1 MTEGFRRTATG
12 RIVVRLDSN
21 EKALLTALA
30 EQLLDIVAPPT
41 NVNADPLAVE
51 LGLED
56 LDTAVDLS
64 GMGLLEERDPVTQR
78 LFPDA
83 YEQPGDAMEFRR
95 FTEMG
100 LRQAKTA
107 AARTMLDY
115 CMSSGEKITLNR
127 NQAMSW
133 LTALNDMR
141 LALAV
146 RLGIETPAD
155 AERLASESEDDD
167 VRATYHVYDYLAFLQ
182 ETLVRA
188 VS

>member
-1 MTEGFRRTATG
+1 MTQGFRRTATG
-12 RIVVRLDSN
+12 RIVVRFDAH
-21 EKALLTALA
+21 EKHVLTSLA

-56 LDTAVDLS
+56 LDTGVDLS

-83 YEQPGDAMEFRR
+83 YEQPADAMEFRR

-107 AARTMLDY
+107 AARTMLDS
-115 CMSSGEKITLNR
+115 CASSGEKITLNR
-127 NQAMSW
+127 DQAMAW
-133 LTALNDMR
+133 LTALNDIR
-141 LALAV
+141 LALSV
-146 RLGIETPAD
+146 HLGIETSAD
-155 AERLASESEDDD
+155 AERLAAEPADDET
-167 VRATYHVYDYLAFLQ
+167 RATYDLYDYLAFLQ

-188 VS
+188 VR

>member
-1 MTEGFRRTATG
+1 MTDGFRRTATG
-12 RIVVRLDSN
+12 RIVVRLDAH
-21 EKALLTALA
+21 EKALLTTLA

-41 NVNADPLAVE
+41 NVHADPLAVE

-56 LDTAVDLS
+56 LDTGVDLS
-64 GMGLLEERDPVTQR
+64 GMGLLEDRDPVTQR

-83 YEQPGDAMEFRR
+83 YEQPAEAMEFRR

-107 AARTMLDY
+107 AARTMLDS
-115 CMSSGEKITLNR
+115 CHSSGEKITLNR
-127 NQAMSW
+127 NQAMAW

-141 LALAV
+141 LALSV
-146 RLGIETPAD
+146 RLGIETTAD
-155 AERLASESEDDD
+155 VERLAEEPVDDET
-167 VRATYHVYDYLAFLQ
+167 RTTYHVYDYLAFLQ

-188 VS
+188 MS